1 MNETDSYRQSSD
13 EVIEKLGSNA
23 KTGLSSDE
31 AAKRL
36 EKYGPNENQKG
47 EHTSLLQKFIAQ
59 FNDFMIIV
67 LLVAAIVSWLV
78 SGDLAD
84 AVVILI
90 VVFLNAIMG
99 VFQESKAEEAIDA
112 LQSMASPEAHV
123 RRKDRKSVVKSTEIV
138 PGDIV

>member
-36 EKYGPNENQKG
+36 EKYGPNEIQKG

-59 FNDFMIIV
+59 FKDFMIIV

-84 AVVILI
+84 AFVILI
-90 VVFLNAIMG
+90 
-99 VFQESKAEEAIDA
+99 
-112 LQSMASPEAHV
+112 
-123 RRKDRKSVVKSTEIV
+123 DRKSTRLNSSHVSISYAVFCLKKKSTY
-138 PGDIV
+138 